1 MSVRSQITR
10 RRVEVTVVVVVV
22 VIVVLYDE
30 ERKEKVQ
37 ECLNNSML
45 QLVRT

>member
-1 MSVRSQITR
+1 MSVKSQITR
-10 RRVEVTVVVVVV
+10 RRVDVIVVVVVV
-22 VIVVLYDE
+22 VVVVYDE

-45 QLVRT
+45 QLART